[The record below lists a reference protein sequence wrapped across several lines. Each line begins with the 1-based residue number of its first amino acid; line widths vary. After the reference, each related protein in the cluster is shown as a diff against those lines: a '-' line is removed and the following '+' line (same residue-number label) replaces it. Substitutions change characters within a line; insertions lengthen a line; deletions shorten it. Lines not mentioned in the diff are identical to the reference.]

1 MTLILKLTLPP
12 SPGQLQLLILDIK
25 YFENPRQK
33 KRNIYCL
40 AKKKSMESIAELKG
54 KT

>member
-1 MTLILKLTLPP
+1 ML
-12 SPGQLQLLILDIK
+12 PGQLQLLILDIK

-40 AKKKSMESIAELKG
+40 AKKKSMESITELKG